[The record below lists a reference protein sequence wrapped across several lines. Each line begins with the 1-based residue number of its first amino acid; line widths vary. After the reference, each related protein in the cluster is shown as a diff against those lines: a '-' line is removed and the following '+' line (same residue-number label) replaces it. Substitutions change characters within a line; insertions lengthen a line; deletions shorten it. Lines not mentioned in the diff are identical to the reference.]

1 MNKTTGS
8 VYRIFLSSTAIDMV
22 EHRKK
27 VIDAILRMGDLPV
40 AMETF
45 GALPNEPV
53 EVCKNKVRESN
64 ALVVMV
70 AHRYGWVPGMDEGG
84 DGVKSITRIEVDTAV
99 EEGIPVLTGQTNP
112 AIWNVSSGPISWPL
126 RLPIVQVIFP
136 RLLQRQPPA

>member
-1 MNKTTGS
+1 MNKTTRS

-27 VIDAILRMGDLPV
+27 VIDAILRLGDLPV

-53 EVCKNKVRESN
+53 RVCKNKVRESN

-70 AHRYGWVPGMDEGG
+70 AHRYGWVPSMDEGG
-84 DGVKSITRIEVDTAV
+84 VSKKVPGKNPLLARYFFCHRDHRDHREKSF
-99 EEGIPVLTGQTNP
+99 LTS
-112 AIWNVSSGPISWPL
+112 VSSVSSVANLFGCGLSAL
-126 RLPIVQVIFP
+126 R
-136 RLLQRQPPA
+136 